1 MVEAIEEKTDD
12 KIVFFSEVDMDNRT
26 GHITSEMPAWYFD
39 VHIANLDEGI
49 ERKKRNLKNNLY
61 EPDQILR
68 VQEEVKV
75 ESARLKEITDSRP
88 DLKGTARDKCANAYK
103 SLEEQI
109 KGSMPTR
116 KQTKDGLVSPH
127 EELKRL
133 KSKHIK
139 ISPEVAKACG
149 VKVVRG
155 KISGDEA
162 AKCYQILG
170 KALGADTN
178 VERLRRDGNTEAYQ
192 SMHDLTQAIL
202 KGVSIKGA

>member
-1 MVEAIEEKTDD
+1 MTETSEDRIQ
-12 KIVFFSEVDMDNRT
+12 FFSEVDIDDRT
-26 GHITSEMPAWYFD
+26 GHIASEMPAWFFD
-39 VHIANLDEGI
+39 VHIVNMEEDI

-68 VQEEVKV
+68 VQEEVKA
-75 ESARLKEITDSRP
+75 ETIRLKEIKDGRP
-88 DLKGTARDKCANAYK
+88 NLEDTAKDKCANAYE
-103 SLEEQI
+103 SLEKQI
-109 KGSMPTR
+109 KNTMPTR

-133 KSKHIK
+133 KTKHIK
-139 ISPEVAKACG
+139 ISPEIAKACG

-170 KALGADTN
+170 KALGINTN